1 MIEKVYTVTS
11 ASGVHARP
19 ATLLVNTVHSFS
31 SEVFI
36 EYKNKQINLKS
47 IIGVMSLGIPEGAKV
62 KVTAEGYDSVQVI
75 ESIDG
80 VMQQEGLGVW

>member
-1 MIEKVYTVTS
+1 MVEKIYTITS
-11 ASGVHARP
+11 GSGLHARP
-19 ATLLVNTVHSFS
+19 ATLLVNTVNSCA

-75 ESIDG
+75 ESIDV